1 MIQTRHNLTCKEVIE
16 RIKDILAT
24 DDTKAPKDIDVA
36 KALNISPNTL
46 SQKKF
51 QNTIPYPQ
59 VLDFLHSKNISIN
72 QFFYGSNPQEVA
84 RSSLRYKILKIYE
97 ANVSAGG
104 GCENENSR
112 YSNVVFDIKILEQ
125 FLKMFHYAQHDNSI
139 CEIVCVRGDSMEY
152 LMSDKSLCFINRKER
167 CIKDSKIYAINTL
180 DGLFVKQCYVKGK
193 YIELVSFNTAY
204 KPLTYPIHEIDI
216 VGRVR
221 GVMNAL

>member
-51 QNTIPYPQ
+51 QNAIPYSH

-84 RSSLRYKILKIYE
+84 RSTLRYKILKLYE

-104 GCENENSR
+104 GCENKNSI
-112 YSNVVFDIKILEQ
+112 YSNVVFDIKILKQ
-125 FLKMFHYAQHDNSI
+125 FALDD

-152 LMSDKSLCFINRKER
+152 LMSDKSLCFINIKER
-167 CIKDSKIYAINTL
+167 HIKDSKIYAINTL
-180 DGLFVKQCYVKGK
+180 DGVYVKQCYVKGK
-193 YIELVSFNTAY
+193 YIELVSFNKAY
-204 KPLTYPIHEIDI
+204 KTLTYPIHEVDV

>member
-1 MIQTRHNLTCKEVIE
+1 
-16 RIKDILAT
+16 
-24 DDTKAPKDIDVA
+24 
-36 KALNISPNTL
+36 
-46 SQKKF
+46 
-51 QNTIPYPQ
+51 
-59 VLDFLHSKNISIN
+59 
-72 QFFYGSNPQEVA
+72 
-84 RSSLRYKILKIYE
+84 
-97 ANVSAGG
+97 
-104 GCENENSR
+104 
-112 YSNVVFDIKILEQ
+112 
-125 FLKMFHYAQHDNSI
+125 MFRYAQHDNSI

-167 CIKDSKIYAINTL
+167 YIKDSKIYAINTL